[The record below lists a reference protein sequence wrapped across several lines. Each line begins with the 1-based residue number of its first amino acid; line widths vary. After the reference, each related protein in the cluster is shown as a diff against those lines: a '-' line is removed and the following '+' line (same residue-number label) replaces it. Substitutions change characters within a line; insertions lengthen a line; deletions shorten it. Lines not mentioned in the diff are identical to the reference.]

1 MAPGVRFKILGPVE
15 VERDGEALSVGG
27 PKLRGLLAYLLL
39 HTGDTLTSDVL
50 IDVLWA
56 EHPPATARAT
66 LQVFVSKLRKFLGSV
81 GPSCTIETR
90 GAGYALLVDFD
101 RVDVLQ
107 FERLVEDGRQALA
120 ANDYPRALDA
130 LRRATSLWRG
140 DPLSGCDLEG
150 LESSELTR
158 LYDRH
163 HVAEVGALE
172 AELALGGPEA
182 ALGEL
187 ERLRGEDPLDERVV
201 QLTALAQYR
210 VGRQADA
217 LDTLARLRRTLSE
230 QLGIE
235 PGGAILDI
243 ERRILGRDPAL
254 DIVLELPD
262 ASAAH
267 RGRKIV
273 SAVVV
278 RLALPAGPQDPE
290 VRRATTSAVLDL
302 VGEALEQTG
311 GVVRESSAGRVVAV
325 FGSPHVHEDDAAR
338 STIAASDAIAF
349 LSSTHTRPTGAGVEA
364 RIGVARGEVLVDAAG
379 GREDL
384 LSLEPLEFADRLASS
399 AAVGEVLMD
408 EATVHAAGPSLVT
421 IPSPIVLVGDA
432 RLDTTAYRLERP
444 PKVGERSRASA
455 PFVGREDE
463 LEILRRTFARVA
475 REGAAALVTVIGT
488 PGIGK
493 STLVEEFTKRL
504 PGARA
509 FVAGCLPY
517 GADITVRPL
526 AEIMKR
532 AAGISDEDASDVA
545 RRKLGEALGTDPDAT
560 FIAQQ
565 VASVLGLTE
574 EAPVP
579 DEVSWAIRR
588 FLGVLARDAP
598 LVLVVDDLQWAD
610 TGLLDLIEDVVT
622 WTRDDPLLIVGIA
635 RPELLEERPSWGQ
648 GPQTAMLTVGP
659 LGVTESESL
668 LDALLGEGEV
678 SIGAKQRIAFAAEG
692 HPLFLAELAS
702 LLLEERAGMH
712 PEPEYESSAGSMPR
726 TVRALVEERLDR
738 LPFAERRTLEL
749 GAVVGHEFDLE
760 ELAAVGGASVGD
772 VGISVSA
779 LVRRDLLFPAGGS
792 TRTGPRY
799 RFRHRLIRDAVYA
812 SVPKETRA
820 HSHASS
826 AIALEQRS
834 GARITEIEEI
844 VGYHYEAA
852 HRYRAELGLTDDL
865 DPPARRRAAVRL
877 ASAGRRAIARGDTPA
892 AASFLARA
900 ESLLED
906 ADPEFPEIAWLAA
919 AALLDAGSFLEAVEA
934 AERGLAAAERSEDER
949 LAWRLRLERTDA
961 LSYVTAEGHG
971 ARETEQVASEALEAL
986 ERLGDIAGMARAHRL
1001 FGDTLSERGHQEEAM
1016 AHFLTGQRLARE
1028 VGDEREAT
1036 ERAGLGLVLG
1046 SVPADRAITLIR
1058 EGLEWTERP
1067 NPDTLAALGYL
1078 LAMVG
1083 RPDEAE
1089 ATLAEGY
1096 ERAKEIGGDWR
1107 AASVSMYYAVARLIA
1122 GDPVG
1127 AEAVIRRGVE
1137 ALERMGE
1144 RALLSS
1150 AAPLL
1155 AEALYK
1161 QGRLEEAMRACV
1173 LSAEV
1178 SDDDDIAAQTARRG
1192 VQAKVLAAQGDLE
1205 EAERLAREGVA
1216 QVEGSDFLQ
1225 ISGDAYADLGR
1236 VLASAG
1242 KVSEARGAFTHAL
1255 DLYERKGNVVSAAS
1269 LGNEL
1274 EPPSARVAGH
1284 RR

>member
-15 VERDGEALSVGG
+15 VERDGETLKVGG

-39 HTGDTLTSDVL
+39 HAGDTLTSDVL

-66 LQVFVSKLRKFLGSV
+66 LQVFVSKLRKFLSSV

-90 GAGYALLVDFD
+90 GAGYVLLVDPD
-101 RVDVLQ
+101 RVDVAR

-120 ANDYPRALDA
+120 TSDYPRALDA

-140 DPLSGCDLEG
+140 DPLSGCDLGG
-150 LESSELTR
+150 LDASELTR
-158 LYDRH
+158 LYDRL

-172 AELALGGPEA
+172 AELALGEPEV
-182 ALGEL
+182 ALDAL
-187 ERLRGEDPLDERVV
+187 ERLQEQDPLDERVV
-201 QLTALAQYR
+201 ELTSLAQYR
-210 VGRQADA
+210 VGRQSDA
-217 LDTLARLRRTLSE
+217 LDTLAKLRRTLSG

-235 PGGAILDI
+235 PGGAILDLQ
-243 ERRILGRDPAL
+243 RRILERDPAL
-254 DIVLELPD
+254 DLVLELPE
-262 ASAAH
+262 AAGTH

-278 RLALPAGPQDPE
+278 RLSLPTRPQDPE

-302 VGEALEQTG
+302 VGGALEQTG
-311 GVVRESSAGRVVAV
+311 GVLRESTAGRVVAV
-325 FGSPHVHEDDAAR
+325 FGSPHVHEDDAVR
-338 STIAASDAIAF
+338 STIGASDAIR
-349 LSSTHTRPTGAGVEA
+349 LISSTRERPTGAGVEA

-379 GREDL
+379 EREEL

-399 AAVGEVLMD
+399 ARIGEVLMD

-421 IPSPIVLVGDA
+421 VPSPIVLVGDA
-432 RLDTTAYRLERP
+432 RLDATAYRLESP

-455 PFVGREDE
+455 PFVGRGDE

-475 REGAAALVTVIGT
+475 REGAAALVTVIGP

-493 STLVEEFTKRL
+493 STLVEEFTKGLRN
-504 PGARA
+504 ARS

-517 GADITVRPL
+517 GADITVRPM
-526 AEIMKR
+526 AAIMKR
-532 AAGISDEDASDVA
+532 AAGITDEDASDVA

-565 VASVLGLTE
+565 VVGVLGLTE
-574 EAPVP
+574 EAPVA

-588 FLGVLARDAP
+588 FLGLLARDAP

-610 TGLLDLIEDVVT
+610 AGLLDLIDEVVT
-622 WTRDDPLLIVGIA
+622 WTRNDPLLVVCIA

-648 GPQTAMLTVGP
+648 GPQTTTLTVGP

-668 LDALLGEGEV
+668 LNALLGEDEV
-678 SIGAKQRIAFAAEG
+678 SVGAKQRIASAAEG
-692 HPLFLAELAS
+692 HPLLLAELAS
-702 LLLEERAGMH
+702 LLLEERASMQ
-712 PEPEYESSAGSMPR
+712 PEPEHESSVPIPR

-738 LPFAERRTLEL
+738 LPEVERRVLEL
-749 GAVVGHEFDLE
+749 AAVIGGEFDLE
-760 ELAAVGGASVGD
+760 ELAAVGEASVGD
-772 VGISVSA
+772 VGGSVSA
-779 LVRRDLLFPAGGS
+779 LVRRDLLFPASGS
-792 TRTGPRY
+792 SGTGPRY

-812 SVPKETRA
+812 SVSKETRA
-820 HSHASS
+820 HDHASS
-826 AIALEQRS
+826 AIAIEQRS
-834 GARITEIEEI
+834 GDRIIEVEEI
-844 VGYHYEAA
+844 VGYHYESA
-852 HRYRAELGLTDDL
+852 HRYRAELGLSDDL
-865 DPPARRRAAVRL
+865 DPPARLRAAVRL
-877 ASAGRRAIARGDTPA
+877 ASAGRRAVARGDTPA
-892 AASFLARA
+892 AVSFLARA

-906 ADPEFPEIAWLAA
+906 RDPEFPEIAWLAA
-919 AALLDAGSFLEAVEA
+919 AALLDAGSFLQAVAA
-934 AERGLAAAERSEDER
+934 AERGLLAAEGSGDER

-971 ARETEQVASEALEAL
+971 AREAEQLASEALGVL

-1001 FGDTLSERGHQEEAM
+1001 LGDTLSERGHQEEAM
-1016 AHFLTGQRLARE
+1016 EHFLTGQRLARE
-1028 VGDEREAT
+1028 VRDEREAT

-1058 EGLEWTERP
+1058 EGLQATDHP

-1083 RPDEAE
+1083 HSEEAE

-1127 AEAVIRRGVE
+1127 AEEVIRPGVE

-1155 AEALYK
+1155 AEALYR
-1161 QGRLEEAMRACV
+1161 QGRLEEAKRASA

-1178 SDDDDIAAQTARRG
+1178 SDEDDVAAQTAWRG
-1192 VQAKVLAAQGDLE
+1192 VQAKVLAARGDLE

-1216 QVEGSDFLQ
+1216 RVEGSEFLQ
-1225 ISGDAYADLGR
+1225 ISGDAHADLGR

-1242 KVSEARGAFTHAL
+1242 KMDEARGAFTHAL

-1269 LGNEL
+1269 IGNEL
-1274 EPPSARVAGH
+1274 KALPVRVAGH
-1284 RR
+1284 PR